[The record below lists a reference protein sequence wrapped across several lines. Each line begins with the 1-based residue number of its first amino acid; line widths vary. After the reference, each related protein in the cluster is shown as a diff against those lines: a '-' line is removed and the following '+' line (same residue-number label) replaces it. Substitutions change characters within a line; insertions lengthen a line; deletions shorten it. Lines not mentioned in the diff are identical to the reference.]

1 MNTQQFPF
9 WLRFIF
15 FAIVFSIAFF
25 LMIFVIDS
33 NPFENAKMLVIKIG
47 VMASLSS
54 LLYNVLL
61 ESDPEIVD

>member
-1 MNTQQFPF
+1 MNTQQYSF

-15 FAIVFSIAFF
+15 FSVVFAIAFM
-25 LMIFVIDS
+25 LIIFIIDKS
-33 NPFENAKMLVIKIG
+33 PFENVKLLEIKIG
-47 VMASLSS
+47 AIACLSS